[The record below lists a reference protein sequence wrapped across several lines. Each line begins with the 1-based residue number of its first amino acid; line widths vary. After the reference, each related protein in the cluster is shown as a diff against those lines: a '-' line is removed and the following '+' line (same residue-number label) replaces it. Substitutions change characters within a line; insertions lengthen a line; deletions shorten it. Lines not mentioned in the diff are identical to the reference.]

1 MYLLTYF
8 ASIYRKVD
16 CWVHVATVVVVVLHI
31 AGLQDPDTAELEL
44 EQWDWEEHPGLHT
57 VALAYFDMQS
67 LCPVEPD
74 SILPV
79 VVMDPQLAEE
89 LHMEYTVVEE
99 LEDNDGS
106 L

>member
-1 MYLLTYF
+1 
-8 ASIYRKVD
+8 
-16 CWVHVATVVVVVLHI
+16 
-31 AGLQDPDTAELEL
+31 
-44 EQWDWEEHPGLHT
+44 
-57 VALAYFDMQS
+57 MQP

-79 VVMDPQLAEE
+79 VVMDPQPAEE

-99 LEDNDGS
+99 LGDNDGS